1 LYGKTLSLVTSR
13 HNWSQK
19 RVYYQNEAGIL
30 SSMPVEWTNLAHID
44 PFVIFSAGRAPFRVV
59 DLLELSNLLTTIL
72 STRKE

>member
-1 LYGKTLSLVTSR
+1 M
-13 HNWSQK
+13 
-19 RVYYQNEAGIL
+19 YYQNEAGIL

>member
-1 LYGKTLSLVTSR
+1 M
-13 HNWSQK
+13 
-19 RVYYQNEAGIL
+19 YYQNEAGIL

-44 PFVIFSAGRAPFRVV
+44 PFVTFSAGRAPFRVV